1 MDFKQ
6 QRLEPVVVMKI
17 LFQDNHRSKVAKRG
31 RCSVESGLLPQRF
44 EVSPGQPLFCKETTQ
59 SQLYTFTKMVYKNVC
74 KAFVKN
80 GASDAVYTEAYF
92 QTQ

>member
-1 MDFKQ
+1 M
-6 QRLEPVVVMKI
+6 
-17 LFQDNHRSKVAKRG
+17 KVASSHSAL
-31 RCSVESGLLPQRF
+31 RCPLGSLF
-44 EVSPGQPLFCKETTQ
+44 FVSFLELDLETTQ